1 MFFFKFFLD
10 ISLSQKTM
18 ITFPFLDYSLL
29 CSVGCPIRKRKT
41 VNVCSSFFCCFS
53 FRLRYFYLSL
63 SPLLLLLFI
72 VWKFVQRLEAGVL
85 PVPESR
91 WESVFWLRLLLF
103 ICASA
108 SMCVIGGKN
117 FQFFSSFQFN
127 WSVSVKRYLN

>member
-1 MFFFKFFLD
+1 
-10 ISLSQKTM
+10 M

-41 VNVCSSFFCCFS
+41 VNVCSSFFFSFCFS

-63 SPLLLLLFI
+63 SPLLLLLLLLLFI

-108 SMCVIGGKN
+108 SMCVVNIQKK
-117 FQFFSSFQFN
+117 FSIFFNSKYN
-127 WSVSVKRYLN
+127 WSVSVERYLN

>member
-41 VNVCSSFFCCFS
+41 VNVCSSFFF
-53 FRLRYFYLSL
+53 
-63 SPLLLLLFI
+63 LLLLPFAVLLPLPFA
-72 VWKFVQRLEAGVL
+72 FVVVVYCLEICTETGSWCTSSSRIKVRKCFLAPSPVVYLCVSFHVRLYTKKI
-85 PVPESR
+85 
-91 WESVFWLRLLLF
+91 F
-103 ICASA
+103 
-108 SMCVIGGKN
+108 N
-117 FQFFSSFQFN
+117 FFSFEFN